1 MVYFLLLFILLTIVL
16 LLKIIL
22 LHKTLNEIS
31 SQMEEILHGDTNA
44 ILLVSSHDR
53 RLLKFAAEINTHFV
67 TLRNTQCMLENETSK
82 LTNTI
87 TAVSHDL
94 RTPLTAMCG
103 YIDLLEGEE
112 KSRAACHYT
121 FMIKNRAEA
130 LKKLTEELFQYSI
143 LYSAEKE
150 LHYEDVSLNAA
161 LEESIAQFYAI
172 FSKAGIF
179 PSIDIPEFRVIRKLD
194 RDYLARIFSNIISNA
209 IRYSD
214 GDFDVVLSPDG
225 EITFSNSAT
234 GLDAVKAAR
243 LFDRFYTVVNGS
255 GSTGLGLAV
264 AKELTEEMG
273 GTIHSNYDKGRL
285 EIKISFYTHEQ

>member
-1 MVYFLLLFILLTIVL
+1 MVYLLFLFTLLVTL
-16 LLKIIL
+16 LFFKIIL
-22 LHKTLNEIS
+22 LHRTLDEIS
-31 SQMEEILHGDTNA
+31 RQIEEILHGDTNA
-44 ILLVSSHDR
+44 LIRVSSHDR
-53 RLLKFAAEINTHFV
+53 QLLKFAANINTHLV
-67 TLRNTQCMLENETSK
+67 TLRNTQCMLESETNK
-82 LTNTI
+82 LTTTI

-103 YIDLLEGEE
+103 YIDLLEREE
-112 KSRAACHYT
+112 KSSAACDYT

-150 LHYEDVSLNAA
+150 LHYENVSLNAA

-172 FSKAGIF
+172 LSKAGIF
-179 PSIDIPEFRVIRKLD
+179 PNIHIPATNVVRKLD
-194 RDYLARIFSNIISNA
+194 KDYLARIFSNIISNA

-225 EITFSNSAT
+225 EITFSNTAT
-234 GLDAVKAAR
+234 GLDAVKAAK

-264 AKELTEEMG
+264 AKKLTEEMG

-285 EIKISFYTHEQ
+285 EIKICLGTVKK